1 MVIKLKIKELLSITK
16 GKLIGK
22 IDINTSFKD
31 IKINSKR
38 IVNND
43 IFIPIIGNNKD
54 GHDFIDEAIKNGC
67 ILFLSSKYIEV
78 NFPYIL
84 VEDTTK
90 VLSLIAKYILDKYR
104 PLVIGITGSMGKTTT
119 RDMLYNVLK
128 TKYKVQTNIKNYN
141 NNIGIPLSIFK
152 LKKNTQILIL
162 ELGMNHYNEIS
173 YLSKLIKPDISV
185 ITNIGSSHIGNFK
198 SKENIFKAKLEILD
212 GMKDKILF
220 INGDDEYLKT
230 IMIDKLYKSGF
241 NKDNDLI
248 GYDLKTN
255 LYKSSFKIDY
265 NSKTY
270 EVCVKMPKHLL
281 NNVLNVINISLYLNV
296 DISSIIS
303 SLKKYKTYKNRMN
316 IFKDKNNNTI
326 ISDCY
331 NNSFESLIEVLKIL
345 QKEKGKK
352 LLIIGSIKELGDQS
366 IEMHKKLKPY
376 IEKIDDKEV
385 FLVGKEI
392 KDIVKSYYF
401 NNYIEVINYLK
412 IKKIKDTLILIKASH
427 SLHFK
432 NITNYFKN

>member
-1 MVIKLKIKELLSITK
+1 
-16 GKLIGK
+16 
-22 IDINTSFKD
+22 
-31 IKINSKR
+31 
-38 IVNND
+38 
-43 IFIPIIGNNKD
+43 
-54 GHDFIDEAIKNGC
+54 
-67 ILFLSSKYIEV
+67 
-78 NFPYIL
+78 
-84 VEDTTK
+84 
-90 VLSLIAKYILDKYR
+90 
-104 PLVIGITGSMGKTTT
+104 
-119 RDMLYNVLK
+119 
-128 TKYKVQTNIKNYN
+128 
-141 NNIGIPLSIFK
+141 
-152 LKKNTQILIL
+152 
-162 ELGMNHYNEIS
+162 
-173 YLSKLIKPDISV
+173 
-185 ITNIGSSHIGNFK
+185 
-198 SKENIFKAKLEILD
+198 
-212 GMKDKILF
+212 
-220 INGDDEYLKT
+220 
-230 IMIDKLYKSGF
+230 
-241 NKDNDLI
+241 
-248 GYDLKTN
+248 LKTN

-352 LLIIGSIKELGDQS
+352 LLIIGSIKELGDKS

-427 SLHFK
+427 FLHFE

>member
-1 MVIKLKIKELLSITK
+1 MVIKLKIKELLTITK

-22 IDINTSFKD
+22 IDINISFKD

-43 IFIPIIGNNKD
+43 IFIAIIGTNKN

-67 ILFLSSKYIEV
+67 ILFLSSRKIDI

-90 VLSLIAKYILDKYR
+90 ALSLIAKYILDKYR

-119 RDMLYNVLK
+119 RDMLYNALK
-128 TKYKVQTNIKNYN
+128 AKYKVQTNIKNYN

-152 LKKNTQILIL
+152 LKKDTQILIL

-173 YLSKLIKPDISV
+173 YLSKLINPDISI

-248 GYDLKTN
+248 GYDLKTS

-265 NSKTY
+265 KSKTY

-281 NNVLNVINISLYLNV
+281 NNVLNVINVSLYLNV

-303 SLKKYKTYKNRMN
+303 SLKNYKTYKNRMN
-316 IFKDKNNNTI
+316 IFKDRNNNTI

-352 LLIIGSIKELGDQS
+352 LLIIGSIKELGDKS

-376 IEKIDDKEV
+376 IDKIDGKEV
-385 FLVGKEI
+385 FLVGREI

-401 NNYIEVINYLK
+401 NNFIEVINYLK
-412 IKKIKDTLILIKASH
+412 IRKIKDTLILIKASH
-427 SLHFK
+427 CLHFE

>member
-1 MVIKLKIKELLSITK
+1 MKIKELLSITK

-22 IDINTSFKD
+22 INLNTSFKD

-54 GHDFIDEAIKNGC
+54 GHDFIEESIKNGC

-152 LKKNTQILIL
+152 LKKDTQILIL

-255 LYKSSFKIDY
+255 
-265 NSKTY
+265 
-270 EVCVKMPKHLL
+270 
-281 NNVLNVINISLYLNV
+281 
-296 DISSIIS
+296 
-303 SLKKYKTYKNRMN
+303 
-316 IFKDKNNNTI
+316 
-326 ISDCY
+326 
-331 NNSFESLIEVLKIL
+331 
-345 QKEKGKK
+345 
-352 LLIIGSIKELGDQS
+352 
-366 IEMHKKLKPY
+366 
-376 IEKIDDKEV
+376 
-385 FLVGKEI
+385 
-392 KDIVKSYYF
+392 
-401 NNYIEVINYLK
+401 
-412 IKKIKDTLILIKASH
+412 
-427 SLHFK
+427 
-432 NITNYFKN
+432 

>member
-22 IDINTSFKD
+22 INLNTSFKD

-54 GHDFIDEAIKNGC
+54 GHDFIEESIKNGC

-152 LKKNTQILIL
+152 LKKDTQILIL

-352 LLIIGSIKELGDQS
+352 LLIIGSIKELGDKS

-427 SLHFK
+427 FLHFE